1 MNQELNDLRSLAE
14 AVQLLLAI
22 LETAAQKYGVQIVNP
37 SITVTAALD
46 AISRTPDIRECVREA
61 FFNLFCGVEG
71 E

>member
-14 AVQLLLAI
+14 AVQLLAI
-22 LETAAQKYGVQIVNP
+22 LETAAQKYGVKIVNP

-61 FFNLFCGVEG
+61 FFNLFWGVEG